1 MYKGENLDLENELT
15 ARREELGLKE
25 MDATELKMRR
35 NELGWTQQRIANN
48 FGVARNTVAR
58 WENDKLKI
66 PVWAELGLQALEME
80 LVRARTNYHVDL
92 MNRRHYQAQAKAA
105 DNGLDDSIY
114 YNESALKERGWSDKL
129 IRNLYGE
136 QDFMSLES
144 ENRHARYYKKS
155 KVKTIENTDA
165 FKEHARKEH
174 ARKERAEKNPRATQ
188 NVNTTQSAS
197 ESISVIQASSIQL
210 DKSKYYNKSELKAR
224 GWTPAMI
231 RDLYGEPDFLEP
243 IQCGNMRPKYYYL
256 ISNIETIESTKAFT
270 ERARK
275 PASDNVE

>member
-35 NELGWTQQRIANN
+35 NELNYTQERIANN
-48 FGVARNTVAR
+48 FGIARNTAAR

-174 ARKERAEKNPRATQ
+174 ARKERAEKKPRATQ
-188 NVNTTQSAS
+188 SDNTTQSAS
-197 ESISVIQASSIQL
+197 DNEKLLTTADIAKRLELSKKSITDYINKGTLPTIQPKGKGTPHFVKESDYPAFEL
-210 DKSKYYNKSELKAR
+210 YYRNLTGK
-224 GWTPAMI
+224 M
-231 RDLYGEPDFLEP
+231 
-243 IQCGNMRPKYYYL
+243 
-256 ISNIETIESTKAFT
+256 
-270 ERARK
+270 
-275 PASDNVE
+275 